1 MATGMNPA
9 APHHLPPF
17 ITAPGESDVFLN
29 GAAIFLVVM
38 VLLVGSFYF
47 RLHALPEHMAHRH
60 ANKLQFEVVAVL
72 ALIALFTH
80 NNFFWIAALLL
91 ALVPIPNFYAPLA
104 AIAGAL
110 ARMAGIRKSAFLED
124 VAAPLEVGPKPIV
137 IIAEPKAADH
147 TPTAS
152 PENFIPTAKN
162 GPEK

>member
-29 GAAIFLVVM
+29 GAALFLVVM

-91 ALVPIPNFYAPLA
+91 ALVPIPDFYAPLA
-104 AIAGAL
+104 AIAGSL
-110 ARMAGIRKSAFLED
+110 ARMAGIRKSVFIAD
-124 VAAPLEVGPKPIV
+124 AAAPLEVRESAMAITV
-137 IIAEPKAADH
+137 EPEAADH
-147 TPTAS
+147 APTAS
-152 PENFIPTAKN
+152 REDFISPAKN